1 MLLIC
6 VIIDIGHV
14 FLCRLG
20 KERRVCVQ
28 KMKKKVDTDNGFG
41 SLPQFTFSGEA
52 KWVLGDLFAHYPPG
66 DGNSW
71 EMVGENSDTATDR
84 TKQRPDDIF
93 SRPSMTKAEIAR
105 RLEALTSRMNNVSNL
120 KQVHFLSLSFQLQ
133 KPTCMSFVG
142 EPIYLNF
149 VG

>member
-1 MLLIC
+1 M
-6 VIIDIGHV
+6 
-14 FLCRLG
+14 
-20 KERRVCVQ
+20 CVQ

-41 SLPQFTFSGEA
+41 SLPPFTFSGEA
-52 KWVLGDLFAHYPPG
+52 KWVLGDLFAHHPPG
-66 DGNSW
+66 EGNLW
-71 EMVGENSDTATDR
+71 EMVGENSEDTTTDG
-84 TKQRPDDIF
+84 TKQRPGDIF

-105 RLEALTSRMNNVSNL
+105 RLEALASRMNNVSNL
-120 KQVHFLSLSFQLQ
+120 KQVLFLSLSFQLQ